1 MSSNRVGQSILLAA
15 AAALL
20 FFLNSIALGQSAPDA
35 AEATSALPSDWR
47 DIKEGVD
54 GYPAGPMLE
63 IALRRT
69 HGDKLEMFKWR
80 SEFISML
87 SAQPGPLVEREWHSI
102 SGIPANTGAGTWTGM
117 TLWENQ
123 QRWQDMANM
132 LFPSPVTSN
141 WLQTIY
147 MTLIFVKSM
156 DENFDLRTLAQSG
169 EEVLEMGLLVFP
181 VDDSNDSEDRQ
192 SAAIDYLDEIGAR
205 GAEVYRF
212 DIYPNPSGFN
222 GPYTAAYNQNGPPGT
237 EGEVWFVYMATYQS
251 LDTRDE
257 IHDQR
262 RVRRSLDALLDAVY
276 SERSDIQIMTRT
288 TSKVCCTA
296 SNMCVLDPEDC
307 SVGML
312 GSGDTWAGNC
322 SECPRPCETGYGVCS
337 MLSSKT
343 CSDVGGTQVDSCP
356 VLSESP

>member
-1 MSSNRVGQSILLAA
+1 MPSNQARPLTLLAT

-20 FFLNSIALGQSAPDA
+20 FSMNTPAWGQSVSDA
-35 AEATSALPSDWR
+35 SEATSGLPADWR
-47 DIKEGVD
+47 YTREGID

-63 IALRRT
+63 IAVRRT
-69 HGDKLEMFKWR
+69 HSDKLEMFKWR

-117 TLWENQ
+117 TWWENQ

-132 LFPSPVTSN
+132 LFPSPVTGN
-141 WLQTIY
+141 WLQTIH
-147 MTLIFVKSM
+147 MTLIFVKPV
-156 DENFDLRTLAQSG
+156 DDRFDLRTLAQSG
-169 EEVLEMGLLVFP
+169 EEVLELGLLVFP
-181 VDDSNDSEDRQ
+181 ADESDDSGAGQ
-192 SAAIDYLDEIGAR
+192 TAAIDYLDAIGAN
-205 GAEVYRF
+205 GADVYRF
-212 DIYPNPSGFN
+212 EIYPNPSGYL
-222 GPYTAAYNQNGPPGT
+222 GPYTAAYNQNGPPAT
-237 EGEVWFVYMATYQS
+237 EGEEWFVYMAAYQS
-251 LDTRDE
+251 LDARDE

-262 RVRRSLDALLDAVY
+262 GVRRSLDSLLDAIV
-276 SERSDIQIMTRT
+276 SEHSDMQIMTRT

-296 SNMCVLDPEDC
+296 SNMCVLDPDDC

-312 GSGDTWAGNC
+312 GSGDSWAGNC

-337 MLSSKT
+337 MLSPKT
-343 CSDVGGTQVDSCP
+343 CSDVGGRQVDSCP

>member
-1 MSSNRVGQSILLAA
+1 MPLNRVGRSILPVAA
-15 AAALL
+15 TAAL
-20 FFLNSIALGQSAPDA
+20 FSIAFPALAQPASNSA
-35 AEATSALPSDWR
+35 ETTSGPSSDWR

-87 SAQPGPLVEREWHSI
+87 SAQPGALVEREWQSI

-117 TLWENQ
+117 TWWENQ

-147 MTLIFVKSM
+147 MTLIFVKPM

-181 VDDSNDSEDRQ
+181 AEDSNEDSP
-192 SAAIDYLDEIGAR
+192 APAIDYLNAIGAS
-205 GAEVYRF
+205 GAETYRF
-212 DIYPNPSGFN
+212 DIYPNPGGFN
-222 GPYTAAYNQNGPPGT
+222 GPYTTAYNQNGPPAT
-237 EGEVWFVYMATYQS
+237 EGEEWFVFMATYRS
-251 LDTRDE
+251 LDARDE

-262 RVRRSLDALLDAVY
+262 RVRRSLNALLDAVIG
-276 SERSDIQIMTRT
+276 EHSDIQVMRRT
-288 TSKVCCTA
+288 TSKVCCKP
-296 SNMCVLDPEDC
+296 SSMCALDPNDC

-312 GSGDTWAGNC
+312 GSGDSWAGNC
-322 SECPRPCETGYGVCS
+322 NECPRPCETGYNVCS
-337 MLSSKT
+337 MLSPKT

-356 VLSESP
+356 ALSESP